1 MPRLRAAL
9 RARYEQWRQL
19 TEAEGTAISE
29 GKWTQVEL
37 LQKTKKQ
44 LQSFI
49 DDARRD
55 LRAAC
60 RTYGGIA
67 QEIEQEFRSLIG
79 ELLVSEARNNQT
91 LVERRI
97 QVSAEEQRL
106 QQAIQNLHQIR
117 GAYALP
123 RPAHEPVPK
132 SCGQCDC

>member
-1 MPRLRAAL
+1 MNRSSDVARLWVSL

-19 TEAEGTAISE
+19 TEAEGIAISA

-37 LQKTKKQ
+37 LQKTKRQ

-55 LRAAC
+55 LRAAG
-60 RTYGGIA
+60 RAYGGIA
-67 QEIEQEFRSLIG
+67 QEIEQEFRSLVG
-79 ELLVSEARNNQT
+79 ELLASEARNKQA

-97 QVSAEEQRL
+97 QVAAEEQRL
-106 QQAIQNLHQIR
+106 QQAIQNLHQLR

-123 RPAHEPVPK
+123 RPAHWE
-132 SCGQCDC
+132 SYG

>member
-1 MPRLRAAL
+1 MNGHSDVAHLRAAL

-19 TEAEGTAISE
+19 TEAEGAAISA
-29 GKWTQVEL
+29 GQWTQVEL

-49 DDARRD
+49 DDIRRD

-67 QEIEQEFRSLIG
+67 RELEREFRSLMG
-79 ELLVSEARNNQT
+79 ELLALETRNNQT

-97 QVSAEEQRL
+97 QAVAEEQRL
-106 QQAIQNLHQIR
+106 QQAVQKLHQIR

-123 RPAHEPVPK
+123 GSAHWE
-132 SCGQCDC
+132 SYG

>member
-1 MPRLRAAL
+1 MNGSSDVARLRASL

-19 TEAEGTAISE
+19 TEAEETAISA

-37 LQKTKKQ
+37 LQKTKRQ

-60 RTYGGIA
+60 QTYGGIA
-67 QEIEQEFRSLIG
+67 QEIEQEFRSLVE
-79 ELLVSEARNNQT
+79 ELLASEARNKQA
-91 LVERRI
+91 LVQRRT
-97 QVSAEEQRL
+97 QVTAEEQRL

-123 RPAHEPVPK
+123 RPAHWE
-132 SCGQCDC
+132 SYG